1 MFCKLRR
8 NQPLTDS
15 MHFKPPRINFM
26 THLHSLKGNLFLCKI
41 RKYQFKITIFAKILI
56 LMNELFTI
64 AGHFVD
70 LKTIENIEPLGNG
83 LINDTYKIMV
93 KGEAK
98 PKYVLQ
104 RINNAVFT
112 DVDMLQNN
120 IEAVTNHIRKK
131 YENQGVDD
139 INRRVLHFLKA
150 DTGKTYIVEN
160 EKYWRVMD
168 FIADSYTYEAV
179 TPEYAYYAGRSFGDF
194 ESLLTDLEMPIGEII
209 PDFHNIEFRLK
220 QLEDAVAEDR
230 VGQMREV
237 EVQNFVDKVRE
248 AADRMCLGERLYREG
263 KLPKRICHCDT
274 KVNNML
280 FDKDGNVLCIID
292 LDTIMP
298 SFIFSD
304 FGDFLRSAANTGAED
319 DPNLDNI
326 HFNMEIFEAFT
337 KGYLEGTKKF
347 LLPIEKENLPYAAT
361 LFPYMQAVR
370 FLTDYINGNT
380 YYKIKYPTHNLVRTR
395 AQWKLYEV
403 AVSKLEEM
411 KRIVHG

>member
-1 MFCKLRR
+1 
-8 NQPLTDS
+8 
-15 MHFKPPRINFM
+15 
-26 THLHSLKGNLFLCKI
+26 
-41 RKYQFKITIFAKILI
+41 
-56 LMNELFTI
+56 MNELFAI
-64 AGHFVD
+64 AGRFID
-70 LKTIENIEPLGNG
+70 PNNIEDITPLGNG

-93 KGEAK
+93 SGQ

-112 DVDMLQNN
+112 DVEMLQKN
-120 IEAVTNHIRKK
+120 IEAVTSHIRQK
-131 YENQGVDD
+131 YERQGVADLG
-139 INRRVLHFLKA
+139 RRVLHFLKA
-150 DTGKTYIVEN
+150 DTGKTYVVEDD
-160 EKYWRVMD
+160 KYWRVMD
-168 FIADSYTYEAV
+168 YIADSHTYEAV
-179 TPEYAYYAGRSFGDF
+179 TPGYAFCAGRSFGDF
-194 ESLLTDLEMPIGEII
+194 ESLLTDLDTPIGEII

-220 QLEDAVAEDR
+220 QLDEAVAKDR
-230 VGQMREV
+230 VGMMREV
-237 EVQNFVDKVRE
+237 EVQNYVYRIRAV
-248 AADRMCLGERLYREG
+248 ADEMCLGERLYREG

-298 SFIFSD
+298 SFVFSD

-326 HFNMEIFEAFT
+326 HFNMEIFKSFAE
-337 KGYLEGTKKF
+337 GYLEGTKSF

-380 YYKIKYPTHNLVRTR
+380 YYKIQYPTHNLVRTG
-395 AQWKLYEV
+395 AQWKLYEE
-403 AVSKLEEM
+403 AVKCLPEM
-411 KRIVHG
+411 KQMLGV

>member
-1 MFCKLRR
+1 
-8 NQPLTDS
+8 
-15 MHFKPPRINFM
+15 
-26 THLHSLKGNLFLCKI
+26 
-41 RKYQFKITIFAKILI
+41 
-56 LMNELFTI
+56 MNELFAI
-64 AGHFVD
+64 AGHFID
-70 LKTIENIEPLGNG
+70 PNTIEDITPLGNG

-131 YENQGVDD
+131 YESQGIAD

-150 DTGKTYIVEN
+150 DTGKTYILEN
-160 EKYWRVMD
+160 DKYWRAMD
-168 FIADSYTYEAV
+168 FITDSYTYEAV

-194 ESLLTDLEMPIGEII
+194 ESLLTDLETPIGEII

-220 QLEDAVAEDR
+220 QLDEAVAEDK
-230 VGQMREV
+230 VGRLNDP
-237 EVQNFVDKVRE
+237 EVQAYVDKIKAVAE
-248 AADRMCLGERLYREG
+248 EMCLGERLYREG

-298 SFIFSD
+298 SFVFSD

-319 DPNLDNI
+319 DPDLDNI
-326 HFNMEIFEAFT
+326 HFNMEVFKAFA
-337 KGYLEGTKKF
+337 KGYLEGTQSF
-347 LLPIEKENLPYAAT
+347 LLLIEKENLPYAAT

-370 FLTDYINGNT
+370 FFADYINGDT
-380 YYKIKYPTHNLVRTR
+380 YYKIRYPEHNMVRTR
-395 AQWKLYEV
+395 AQWKLYEEATAALPEMK
-403 AVSKLEEM
+403 AVLEEFA
-411 KRIVHG
+411 

>member
-1 MFCKLRR
+1 MDALS
-8 NQPLTDS
+8 N
-15 MHFKPPRINFM
+15 
-26 THLHSLKGNLFLCKI
+26 
-41 RKYQFKITIFAKILI
+41 
-56 LMNELFTI
+56 I
-64 AGHFVD
+64 AGHFID
-70 LKTIENIEPLGNG
+70 PNSIASIEPLGNG

-93 KGEAK
+93 MGETK

-120 IEAVTNHIRKK
+120 IEAVTGHIRKK
-131 YENQGVDD
+131 YEIQGVAD
-139 INRRVLHFLKA
+139 IDRRVLHFLKA
-150 DTGKTYIVEN
+150 DTGKTYVFE
-160 EKYWRVMD
+160 EGKYWRVMD

-179 TPEYAYYAGRSFGDF
+179 TPGYAYYAGRSFGDF
-194 ESLLTDLEMPIGEII
+194 ESLLTDLETPIGEII
-209 PDFHNIEFRLK
+209 PDFHNIEFRLR
-220 QLEDAVAEDR
+220 QLDEAVAKDR
-230 VGQMREV
+230 VGMMREV
-237 EVQNFVDKVRE
+237 EVQNLVYRIRSV
-248 AADRMCLGERLYREG
+248 ADDMCFGEQLYRQG

-298 SFIFSD
+298 SFVFSD

-319 DPNLDNI
+319 DPDLDNI

-337 KGYLEGTKKF
+337 KGYLEGTKSF

-380 YYKIKYPTHNLVRTR
+380 YYKIKYPIHNLVRTR
-395 AQWKLYEV
+395 AQWKLYEE
-403 AVSKLEEM
+403 AMAKKDEM
-411 KRIVHG
+411 KRIIL

>member
-1 MFCKLRR
+1 
-8 NQPLTDS
+8 
-15 MHFKPPRINFM
+15 
-26 THLHSLKGNLFLCKI
+26 
-41 RKYQFKITIFAKILI
+41 
-56 LMNELFTI
+56 MNELFAI
-64 AGHFVD
+64 AGHFID
-70 LKTIENIEPLGNG
+70 PNTIEDITPLGNG

-98 PKYVLQ
+98 PNYVLQ

-131 YENQGVDD
+131 YESQGMAD

-150 DTGKTYIVEN
+150 DTGKTYILEN

-179 TPEYAYYAGRSFGDF
+179 TPEYAFYAGRSFGDF
-194 ESLLTDLEMPIGEII
+194 ESLLTDLEAPIGEII
-209 PDFHNIEFRLK
+209 PNFHNIEFRLK
-220 QLEDAVAEDR
+220 QLDEAIAEDKVGRMNDPEVQAYVDKIKAVADE
-230 VGQMREV
+230 
-237 EVQNFVDKVRE
+237 
-248 AADRMCLGERLYREG
+248 MCLGERLYREG

-298 SFIFSD
+298 SFVFSD

-326 HFNMEIFEAFT
+326 HFNMEVFKAFA
-337 KGYLEGTKKF
+337 KGYLEGTRSF

-370 FLTDYINGNT
+370 FFADYINGDT
-380 YYKIKYPTHNLVRTR
+380 YYKIRYPEHNLVRTR
-395 AQWKLYEV
+395 AQWKLYEEATAALPEMK
-403 AVSKLEEM
+403 AVLEEFA
-411 KRIVHG
+411 

>member
-1 MFCKLRR
+1 
-8 NQPLTDS
+8 
-15 MHFKPPRINFM
+15 
-26 THLHSLKGNLFLCKI
+26 
-41 RKYQFKITIFAKILI
+41 
-56 LMNELFTI
+56 MNELFAI
-64 AGHFVD
+64 AGHFID
-70 LKTIENIEPLGNG
+70 PNTIEDIMPLGNG

-93 KGEAK
+93 KGETK

-120 IEAVTNHIRKK
+120 IDAVTNHIRKK
-131 YENQGVDD
+131 YESQGMAD

-150 DTGKTYIVEN
+150 DTGKTYILEN

-194 ESLLTDLEMPIGEII
+194 ESLLTDLETPIGEII
-209 PDFHNIEFRLK
+209 PNFHNIEFRLK
-220 QLEDAVAEDR
+220 QLDEAVAEDK
-230 VGQMREV
+230 VGRLNDP
-237 EVQNFVDKVRE
+237 EVQAYVAKIKAV
-248 AADRMCLGERLYREG
+248 ADEMCLGERLYREG

-298 SFIFSD
+298 SFVFSD

-319 DPNLDNI
+319 DPDLDHI
-326 HFNMEIFEAFT
+326 HFNMEVFKAFA
-337 KGYLEGTKKF
+337 KGYLEGTRSF

-370 FLTDYINGNT
+370 FFADYINGDT
-380 YYKIKYPTHNLVRTR
+380 YYKIRYPEHNMVRTR
-395 AQWKLYEV
+395 AQWKLYEEATAALPEMK
-403 AVSKLEEM
+403 AVLEEFA
-411 KRIVHG
+411 